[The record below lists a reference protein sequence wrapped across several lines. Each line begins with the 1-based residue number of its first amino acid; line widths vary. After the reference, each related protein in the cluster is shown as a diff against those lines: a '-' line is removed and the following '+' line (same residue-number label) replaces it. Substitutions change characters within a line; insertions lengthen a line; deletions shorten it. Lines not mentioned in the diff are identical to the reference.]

1 MEKYLKAAL
10 RDGHIPHEDDM
21 FLIHGPGGVGKS
33 SLISMFLGTQ
43 RDLARVSTPV
53 AEEPLHLC
61 PIRDV
66 SSSTLTAEWEVVKTD
81 RLSRMVAHTSHQL
94 LLSRGKESGGRV
106 VEGEGEGEK
115 GEGEE
120 EEEPTATAAE
130 AYLAT
135 PTPSQAPASTAA
147 SSSNPAKKPSKRS
160 NVSSLAS
167 RLLSKLSKFI
177 KKSSDTSASLSLG
190 DDPDSTAPA
199 SSLELTLRDDPDNI
213 AGLFDKFQESF
224 HDLMRELREVHDLLL
239 YYSIRLTDS
248 GGQPQFH
255 EIVSILLPGITGIM
269 SLYKLSEEFAA
280 HGEVAFYKEGEQT
293 NDPYQS
299 YLTNEQVIR
308 HDLLAIQSQASHSGV
323 EEMPNLAFVGTF
335 LDQQHLCPETPDQ
348 KDERLHSM
356 ITEILPEEMQQCV
369 ITNGGSLRQASFR
382 LNTRTPGKR
391 DYETARRL
399 KLALMKRS
407 RAKPQDLP
415 LKWSG
420 LEVALRM
427 LMGKLGR
434 QIMSREECEFIGVKL
449 GFDLPS
455 LRAALSYLRKL
466 HIICFYDVLPNVVF
480 ASSQV
485 ILDKITELVA
495 YSLELKKG
503 QCAIGGTE
511 RKFLQQGI
519 ISLEILKSPSLSKH
533 YKSELF
539 AAEDLLR
546 VLVSLLIVT
555 EVNTGEY
562 LVPCVLE
569 VSSIY
574 PSPCLP
580 EDTVRSSF
588 IFRFSK
594 KSPMFGIYCCTVSSL
609 ISNARWELLTEEG
622 EAVPVAR
629 NSFSFKMPKG
639 LPGKLTFLDPLS
651 SYMEVV
657 LEFPANIAPTL
668 STTLYHDIRD
678 TFFTAMERAMR
689 TLHYDVRLPEL
700 SFLCPEQSSKCSLLA
715 HPATVDDS
723 RSFLTCSLKPASVCH
738 PLTRLQKMWLHT
750 PNDGELQYMHIV
762 YTCIDTVQLDVYV

>member
-10 RDGHIPHEDDM
+10 RDGHIPHKDDM

-43 RDLARVSTPV
+43 RDLVRVSTPV

-81 RLSRMVAHTSHQL
+81 RLSRMVAHTSLQL

-106 VEGEGEGEK
+106 VEGEGEK

-135 PTPSQAPASTAA
+135 PTPSQAA

-160 NVSSLAS
+160 NISSLAS

-177 KKSSDTSASLSLG
+177 KKSSD
-190 DDPDSTAPA
+190 APA

-213 AGLFDKFQESF
+213 AGLFDKFQESL
-224 HDLMRELREVHDLLL
+224 HDLMRESREVHDLLL

-280 HGEVAFYKEGEQT
+280 HGEVAFYKEGELT

-427 LMGKLGR
+427 LMEKLGR

-455 LRAALSYLRKL
+455 LRAALNYLRKL

-485 ILDKITELVA
+485 ILDKITELVT
-495 YSLELKKG
+495 YSLELRKG
-503 QCAIGGTE
+503 QRAIGGAE

-539 AAEDLLR
+539 AEEDLLR

-555 EVNTGEY
+555 EVDTGEY

-588 IFRFSK
+588 IFLFSK

-609 ISNARWELLTEEG
+609 ISNTRWELLTEEG

-678 TFFTAMERAMR
+678 TFSTAMERAMR

-700 SFLCPEQSSKCSLLA
+700 SFLCPEQSSKCCLLA

-738 PLTRLQKMWLHT
+738 PLTQLQKMWLHT